1 MAGPVLIVNA
11 RSGGGDGARAVAD
24 EARARAIDVRVVGAS
39 DRLETLVAEA
49 VEGGADALGI
59 ASGDGSLGVVAS
71 AALAHDL
78 PFICVPVGTRNH
90 FAIDLGLD
98 PDDPVAALDAFGGG
112 TERRIDVGLAN
123 RRVFLNNVSL
133 GVYGEAV
140 GRPGY
145 RNAKLQT
152 IVETVLGPSS
162 AAPELRV
169 VDDLG
174 REHRRPA
181 VVLASNNPYAPDPPA
196 GRPALDTGRLGVIV
210 VDALPRLW
218 TANAVT
224 VDAPATLHAGIDG
237 EAVDLEPPVE
247 VTILPSALRVR
258 A

>member
-78 PFICVPVGTRNH
+78 PFICVP
-90 FAIDLGLD
+90 
-98 PDDPVAALDAFGGG
+98 LDAFGGG